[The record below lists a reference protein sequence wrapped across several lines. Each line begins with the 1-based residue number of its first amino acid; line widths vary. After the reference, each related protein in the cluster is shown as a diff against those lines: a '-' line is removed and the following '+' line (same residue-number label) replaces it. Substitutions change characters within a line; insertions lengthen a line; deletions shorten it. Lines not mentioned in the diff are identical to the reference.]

1 MSRELLTTARIL
13 IARPDLGPKGT
24 WPRSA
29 AILAR
34 QALEEALES
43 LWVNSRYPAVKRTS
57 FRFQLLCLWLV
68 LDDTGLM
75 RDVRA
80 AWYFLSRACHHHQY
94 ELAPVA
100 AELET
105 WINQVERLT
114 EALDKL
120 REQT

>member
-1 MSRELLTTARIL
+1 MSQELIATARSL
-13 IARPDLGPKGT
+13 IDRPDLGPKGT

-34 QALEEALES
+34 QALEAALES
-43 LWVNSRYPAVKRTS
+43 LWMNSKYPALKRTS
-57 FRFQLLCLWLV
+57 FRFQLLCLGLV
-68 LDDTGLM
+68 LGNNDLIRDT
-75 RDVRA
+75 RA

-100 AELET
+100 AELEA

-114 EALDKL
+114 QALHKL
-120 REQT
+120 